1 MTKRRK
7 ARSLEFEDTLVVR
20 LPTRKPRKER
30 YLSVPPSVRS
40 ALRPGRGGRH
50 LGVGKFVR
58 SGSRLNQRVVF
69 KARFCRGSGGAKT
82 IDALFKH
89 VRYLMR
95 DGVGEGG
102 KEARVSLNG
111 STIERPDSRHTIADW
126 ADDRHHFR
134 FILSPEKGKELDLES
149 FGNDFMSQVQRDLQ
163 TKLTYFTVCHYN
175 TDNPHV
181 HIVLRGKKDDGAD
194 LVISRD
200 YISRGMRMR
209 AEELATRRLGYR
221 SVSDVMASV
230 ERDLVAERPTVWDRD
245 VEVALKESGRRVYRS
260 SDDKESRKVTQ
271 TAKRLTF
278 LVGLGFAKEVAP
290 HQFLVQERFLS
301 DLRETLR
308 SPRYYQVVE
317 PRRGASARH
326 GGWPTCA
333 QARGFEDGRV
343 R

>member
-30 YLSVPPSVRS
+30 YLSVPPLVRS

-58 SGSRLNQRVVF
+58 SGSRLNQRVLF

-82 IDALFKH
+82 IDAFFKH

-194 LVISRD
+194 LCHQPRLHQPGHADAGGRARD
-200 YISRGMRMR
+200 SVP
-209 AEELATRRLGYR
+209 RLP
-221 SVSDVMASV
+221 
-230 ERDLVAERPTVWDRD
+230 L
-245 VEVALKESGRRVYRS
+245 
-260 SDDKESRKVTQ
+260 RK
-271 TAKRLTF
+271 RCY
-278 LVGLGFAKEVAP
+278 GE
-290 HQFLVQERFLS
+290 
-301 DLRETLR
+301 
-308 SPRYYQVVE
+308 
-317 PRRGASARH
+317 RGARF
-326 GGWPTCA
+326 G
-333 QARGFEDGRV
+333 RGTAYSINCWLRLIWGMIV
-343 R
+343 L